1 LRDYHVDNLLL
12 LPERQAVAACGLLD
26 FQDAVIGPASYDV
39 VSLLEDARRDVPSSL
54 AATML
59 ERYLAGFPGIDRAQF
74 MASYAVLGA
83 QRNCKIVGIF
93 TRLWKRDG
101 KPQYLQHIPRV
112 WRLIEHDLRHPALA
126 PVADW
131 LRRHIPSARRGL
143 PTPRKSA

>member
-1 LRDYHVDNLLL
+1 
-12 LPERQAVAACGLLD
+12 
-26 FQDAVIGPASYDV
+26 
-39 VSLLEDARRDVPSSL
+39 
-54 AATML
+54 ML

-101 KPQYLQHIPRV
+101 KPQYLQHMPRV

-131 LRRHIPSARRGL
+131 LRRHIPPARRTL
-143 PTPRKSA
+143 PTQRKTA